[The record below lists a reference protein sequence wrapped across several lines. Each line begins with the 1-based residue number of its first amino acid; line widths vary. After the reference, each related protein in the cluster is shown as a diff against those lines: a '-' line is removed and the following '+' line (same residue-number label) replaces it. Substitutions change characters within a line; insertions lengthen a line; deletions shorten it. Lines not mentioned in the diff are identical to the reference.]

1 MRNLFIDKIIS
12 FISLII
18 LTLFNIPASYGATV
32 PSLTLL
38 GTFEGEIKGPV
49 RLCVDSRGRL
59 YVTDSINNQ
68 VYVYS
73 NNGLLLDT
81 LQVDKPLSIGVL
93 NGKVFVGE
101 QKGGS
106 VTVFDPSGNILYKLG
121 KGDGEF
127 GLPNDMAISS
137 DGKVYVVDS
146 LNNIVKVY
154 SEDGG
159 FLFNFGLGLSF
170 PSGIAIDENKGEVYI
185 SDHNNIRIMVYDL
198 NGTLKRQIRGS
209 GMLGRR
215 FLRPQGLTIDA
226 ERLYI
231 VDSYNSS
238 LVVYDKNGTFLSY
251 KGTYG
256 SSPGEFRIPLDAVFD
271 RDGKLFVS
279 NHNNSRIDVFGVDS
293 FIQLRL
299 SPLVLNFEVYE
310 DGEPL
315 SLPVEVSGIPVDISW
330 TASSPVEWISV
341 SPQGSI
347 TPSTVNITVNPQ
359 GLRKGTYNTYVSF
372 YTPNGVEAIVVV
384 NVNVKRPSL
393 SVKPAEIELI
403 YQKGS
408 KELPSADIYISATG
422 RELSWTV
429 QSTENWLRFSTLSGT
444 TPSTNTISVKPFV
457 RGFSPGEYNATV
469 TVDAGDVTGSPAIIP
484 VRLKIL
490 FAGTIKV
497 ITNLKE
503 AAFAISGPESF
514 EGSGLIWM
522 THEAPP
528 GRYKIRFNSLA
539 GYVKPPDRS
548 FQIETGKETVIEGL
562 YLTRNISTHIIAG
575 TGSGLTPDVSILRIN
590 GEVVGSFSPPEGDIK
605 VAGGDIDGDGYDEII
620 VTGSRS
626 IYVYSP
632 QGNLISHLNIPEA
645 SRIIKVLFY
654 DLDRDGR
661 KEMIAGYTTGSEG
674 RIVTLTGSYGRKTL
688 YSGKTEA
695 SFSFSI
701 GDYNGDGMPELIVTE
716 RSGLRIFHIRD
727 VSGHTIGINEDKPLS
742 SLYDRTILASG
753 DLNGDGIDELV
764 VLDSSKV
771 RLFNSDFEEYLSFE
785 PFSDTGLAVSS
796 IDIGDINGDGKAEIV
811 VSAGDERGSF
821 IRIFGSEGLL
831 TTIKGPYNGPIKIGL
846 GRFREE

>member
-1 MRNLFIDKIIS
+1 MDKII
-12 FISLII
+12 FTIALII
-18 LTLFNIPASYGATV
+18 LTLFNIPLSYGATV
-32 PSLTLL
+32 PSLTFL
-38 GTFEGEIKGPV
+38 GTFEGDIRGPV

-73 NNGLLLDT
+73 NNGLLLSAF
-81 LQVDKPLSIGVL
+81 QVERPLSIRVW
-93 NGKVFVGE
+93 NNKVFVGE
-101 QKGGS
+101 QKSGS
-106 VTVFDPSGNILYKLG
+106 VKVFDPSGNILYKLG
-121 KGDGEF
+121 RGDGEF
-127 GLPNDMAISS
+127 GLPNDMVISS

-154 SEDGG
+154 SDNGG
-159 FLFNFGLGLSF
+159 FLFNFGSGLSF
-170 PSGIAIDENKGEVYI
+170 PTGIAIDENKGEVYI

-198 NGTLKRQIRGS
+198 NGTFKRQIRGS
-209 GMLGRR
+209 GMLGSR
-215 FLRPQGLTIDA
+215 FLRPQGLAIDA

-299 SPLVLNFEVYE
+299 SPLVLTFEVYE

-330 TASSPVEWISV
+330 TAESPVPWISV
-341 SPQGSI
+341 SPEGSI

-359 GLRKGTYNTYVSF
+359 GLKKGTYSTYVSF

-384 NVNVKRPSL
+384 NVNVKEPSL
-393 SVKPAEIELI
+393 SVKPANIELI
-403 YQKGS
+403 YQKDS

-422 RELSWTV
+422 RELSWTL
-429 QSTENWLRFSTLSGT
+429 QSTANWLNLSSVSGI
-444 TPSTNTISVKPFV
+444 TPSTVTVSIKPFA
-457 RGFSPGEYNATV
+457 RGFLPGEYNATL

-484 VRLKIL
+484 VKLRVL

-497 ITNLKE
+497 ITNLYE
-503 AAFAISGPESF
+503 ASFSISGPESF
-514 EGSGLIWM
+514 DGSGLIWM

-528 GRYKIRFNSLA
+528 GRYKIRFNHLA

-548 FQIETGKETVIEGL
+548 FQIETGKEAVIEGL
-562 YLTRNISTHIIAG
+562 YLTRGIYTHVIV
-575 TGSGLTPDVSILRIN
+575 GSGNGIAPEVSLLRIS
-590 GEVVGSFSPPEGDIK
+590 GEVVGSFSPPESDIK

-645 SRIIKVLFY
+645 SLIMKVLFY
-654 DLDRDGR
+654 DLDMDGR
-661 KEMIAGYTTGSEG
+661 KEIIAGYTTGSEG

-716 RSGLRIFHIRD
+716 RRGLRIFPIKD
-727 VSGHTIGINEDKPLS
+727 VSGHTIGINEDKTLS
-742 SLYDRTILASG
+742 SFYDRTILASG

-764 VLDSSKV
+764 VLDGSRV
-771 RLFNSDFEEYLSFE
+771 RLFNRNLEEYLSFE
-785 PFSDTGLAVSS
+785 PFSDTGLAPSS
-796 IDIGDINGDGKAEIV
+796 IEAGDIDGDGKAEIV
-811 VSAGDERGSF
+811 VAGGDERGSS
-821 IRIFGSEGLL
+821 IRIFRSEGLL
-831 TTIKGPYNGPIKIGL
+831 STIKGPYNGPINIGI
-846 GRFREE
+846 GRFKEKP